1 MDSNMSGNVQRIC
14 VQCGASGPLE
24 ARYCARCGYDSQGQ
38 LPAPPQNLSLAI
50 GKAAM
55 PVMLGVASLALRMGW
70 KLLQSRW
77 TKETARATAATVLN
91 QIQPAS
97 SQPLQPS
104 VQAEVAPARR
114 RRTIHIRSS
123 WAVGDANG
131 VWRQGHTE
139 HHIELGE

>member
-1 MDSNMSGNVQRIC
+1 MTNVQRIC
-14 VQCGASGPLE
+14 AQCGASGSLDS
-24 ARYCARCGYDSQGQ
+24 RYCAQCGYDSQGQ

-55 PVMLGVASLALRMGW
+55 PLLLGVTSLALRMGW

-77 TKETARATAATVLN
+77 AQETAQRAVGTALN
-91 QIQPAS
+91 KAQPAA
-97 SQPLQPS
+97 PPVVQPS
-104 VQAEVAPARR
+104 GSPART

-131 VWRQGHTE
+131 TWRQGHSE
-139 HHIELGE
+139 HHIELDE

>member
-1 MDSNMSGNVQRIC
+1 MSSNVQRIC
-14 VQCGASGPLE
+14 AQCGASGPLD
-24 ARYCARCGYDSQGQ
+24 ARYCARCGYDTQGQ
-38 LPAPPQNLSLAI
+38 LPAPPQNLSLAL
-50 GKAAM
+50 GKAAL

-77 TKETARATAATVLN
+77 TQETARAAAATVLN
-91 QIQPAS
+91 QIQPAPTQS
-97 SQPLQPS
+97 VQPAA
-104 VQAEVAPARR
+104 QAEVSPPRR

-139 HHIELGE
+139 HHIELDE